1 MKPTARLINT
11 ARGPLVVEADLVR
24 ALRDGRLAGAAIDV
38 FDQEPLPSNHPFRTL
53 PNVLAT
59 PHIGFVFRMDLCTL
73 GSLLFRRG
81 CACLCGLD
89 HDWTKVESKLCEAAR
104 SVEARARDARVRAE
118 EPGSS
123 SARD

>member
-73 GSLLFRRG
+73 GSLLASLVAFP
-81 CACLCGLD
+81 
-89 HDWTKVESKLCEAAR
+89 S
-104 SVEARARDARVRAE
+104 
-118 EPGSS
+118 GSPPLS
-123 SARD
+123 PFGREW